1 MIKNNKLKIAISSL
15 VTVLPIIAGLIF
27 WDRLPDRMATH
38 WSLNGTPDG
47 FSSKAF
53 VVFGMPLVLLA
64 IFWVGIIV
72 TVLDPKNKNQ
82 NSKAFGVVRFIVP
95 VISCVLNGVIY
106 ATALGK
112 SLNISMIAFL
122 LVGFIFALIGNYL
135 PKCKQNYTIGIKI
148 CWTLQNEENWNA
160 THRLAGRLWF
170 ISGVI
175 MMLCAFFTESFIIS
189 YIIIGVMLLMVAIP
203 IIYSY
208 IFYKKSL

>member
-27 WDRLPDRMATH
+27 WDRLPDKIATH
-38 WSLNGTPDG
+38 WSLDGTPDG
-47 FSSKAF
+47 FSSKALA
-53 VVFGMPLVLLA
+53 VFGMPLILLA

-72 TVLDPKNKNQ
+72 TALDPKNKNQ
-82 NSKAFGVVRFIVP
+82 NSKAFTTTLFIVP
-95 VISCVLNGVIY
+95 VISCVANSVIY

-112 SLNISMIAFL
+112 SINMSMIAFL
-122 LVGFIFALIGNYL
+122 LVGFIFTLVGNYL

-148 CWTLQNEENWNA
+148 SWTLENEENWNA

-170 ISGVI
+170 ISGIII
-175 MMLCAFFTESFIIS
+175 MICAFLPKSFIIS
-189 YIIIGVMLLMVAIP
+189 YIIIAVMLIMTVIP

-208 IFYKKSL
+208 VFYKKKS